1 MPDAHFSIQH
11 LGFVIP
17 DSPLVIPDSPLVIPD
32 SPFVIPDSIRDP
44 VLRRHWIAGRA
55 RNDKGKGNDKDKG
68 NDKGK
73 GNDRQG
79 NSSCVCNFYVP
90 WLLINPLTTCPEGTC
105 MEALAT

>member
-17 DSPLVIPDSPLVIPD
+17 DSPLVIPDSP
-32 SPFVIPDSIRDP
+32 FVIPDSIRDP
-44 VLRRHWIAGRA
+44 VLRLHWIAGRA
-55 RNDKGKGNDKDKG
+55 RNDKGNDKD
-68 NDKGK
+68 K

-90 WLLINPLTTCPEGTC
+90 
-105 MEALAT
+105 

>member
-17 DSPLVIPDSPLVIPD
+17 DSPLVIPDSPFVIPD

-55 RNDKGKGNDKDKG
+55 RNDKD
-68 NDKGK
+68 K

-90 WLLINPLTTCPEGTC
+90 
-105 MEALAT
+105 

>member
-17 DSPLVIPDSPLVIPD
+17 DSPFVIPD

-44 VLRRHWIAGRA
+44 VIRLHWIAGRA
-55 RNDKGKGNDKDKG
+55 RNN
-68 NDKGK
+68 K

-90 WLLINPLTTCPEGTC
+90 
-105 MEALAT
+105 

>member
-17 DSPLVIPDSPLVIPD
+17 DSPLVIPDSPFVIPD

-44 VLRRHWIAGRA
+44 VLRLHWIAGRA
-55 RNDKGKGNDKDKG
+55 RNDKGNDKD
-68 NDKGK
+68 K

-90 WLLINPLTTCPEGTC
+90 
-105 MEALAT
+105 

>member
-11 LGFVIP
+11 LGFVIA
-17 DSPLVIPDSPLVIPD
+17 D

-44 VLRRHWIAGRA
+44 VIRLHWIAGRA
-55 RNDKGKGNDKDKG
+55 RND
-68 NDKGK
+68 K

-90 WLLINPLTTCPEGTC
+90 
-105 MEALAT
+105 

>member
-11 LGFVIP
+11 LGFVIA
-17 DSPLVIPDSPLVIPD
+17 DSPFVIAD

-44 VLRRHWIAGRA
+44 VIRLHWIAGRA
-55 RNDKGKGNDKDKG
+55 RND
-68 NDKGK
+68 K

-90 WLLINPLTTCPEGTC
+90 
-105 MEALAT
+105 

>member
-1 MPDAHFSIQH
+1 MPDAHFSIRH
-11 LGFVIP
+11 LGF
-17 DSPLVIPDSPLVIPD
+17 VIPD

-55 RNDKGKGNDKDKG
+55 RNDKGNDKGNDKD
-68 NDKGK
+68 K

-90 WLLINPLTTCPEGTC
+90 
-105 MEALAT
+105 

>member
-17 DSPLVIPDSPLVIPD
+17 DSPFVIPD

-44 VLRRHWIAGRA
+44 VLRLHWIAGRA
-55 RNDKGKGNDKDKG
+55 RNDKDKG
-68 NDKGK
+68 NDKNK

-90 WLLINPLTTCPEGTC
+90 
-105 MEALAT
+105 

>member
-11 LGFVIP
+11 LGFVIA
-17 DSPLVIPDSPLVIPD
+17 DSPFVIPD

-44 VLRRHWIAGRA
+44 VIRLHWIAGRA
-55 RNDKGKGNDKDKG
+55 RND
-68 NDKGK
+68 K

-90 WLLINPLTTCPEGTC
+90 
-105 MEALAT
+105 